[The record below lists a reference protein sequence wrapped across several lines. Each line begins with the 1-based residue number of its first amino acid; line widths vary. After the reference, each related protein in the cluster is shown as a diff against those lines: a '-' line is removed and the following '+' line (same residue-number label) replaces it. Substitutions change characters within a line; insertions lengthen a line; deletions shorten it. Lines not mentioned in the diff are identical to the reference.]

1 MRPAETK
8 IRILALNK
16 QEKHKHQ
23 EYWKDKLTYRDEQ
36 RLVDSR
42 HPKSPENE
50 VKYSRSNDHL
60 ALIQLQVKSTQLVI
74 CSVLAGEGQEAAIV
88 CNLAYD
94 VDSGRE

>member
-36 RLVDSR
+36 RLVDAR
-42 HPKSPENE
+42 HRKSPENE
-50 VKYSRSNDHL
+50 VKYSRGNDRL
-60 ALIQLQVKSTQLVI
+60 ALIFRSKARSW
-74 CSVLAGEGQEAAIV
+74 
-88 CNLAYD
+88 
-94 VDSGRE
+94 